1 MNKTDRK
8 KWMTLAVMI
17 LLIFTCSGC
26 GTRHPKMKEAL
37 RVGVVT
43 YTLDDPF
50 INAMTGQAER
60 KLKIHG
66 NRRYENYCVCK
77 KWQG

>member
-1 MNKTDRK
+1 MDDTGSDDFADFHMLR
-8 KWMTLAVMI
+8 
-17 LLIFTCSGC
+17 C

-50 INAMTGQAER
+50 INAMTD
-60 KLKIHG
+60 KLK
-66 NRRYENYCVCK
+66 ENLKSMETEDMKIIVFCK